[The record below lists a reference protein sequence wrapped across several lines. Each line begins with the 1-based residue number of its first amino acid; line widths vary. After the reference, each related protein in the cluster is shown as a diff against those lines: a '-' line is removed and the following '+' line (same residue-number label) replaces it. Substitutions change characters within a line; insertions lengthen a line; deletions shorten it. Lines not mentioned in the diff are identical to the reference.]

1 MGLFWTSCET
11 VYIKCLVEG
20 VTHSEQ
26 SINETLILLTYL
38 FVIQLASKII
48 WDDLCKHKIQQKKI
62 ESERKKKLEIKIELL
77 KLRHKM
83 HS

>member
-1 MGLFWTSCET
+1 M
-11 VYIKCLVEG
+11 
-20 VTHSEQ
+20 Q
-26 SINETLILLTYL
+26 TY
-38 FVIQLASKII
+38 
-48 WDDLCKHKIQQKKI
+48 KIQQKKI